1 MGDLTNNLS
10 RSEFACQCGCGFD
23 TIDFELVKWI
33 QDAAD
38 YLVNNTGRAI
48 SVKITS
54 GNRCKIHNKAIGGEE
69 ASLHTKGRAA
79 DHKFYY
85 KDNNEQVPPETV
97 AELYEARH
105 PECGLGRYH
114 NRTHLDSRGFKS
126 RWIA

>member
-10 RSEFACQCGCGFD
+10 RAEFACQCGCGLN

-38 YLVNNTGRAI
+38 YLINSTGRPI
-48 SVKITS
+48 SIKITS
-54 GNRCKIHNKAIGGEE
+54 GNRCKIHNKAIGGSPS
-69 ASLHTKGRAA
+69 SLHIKCRAA

-105 PECGLGRYH
+105 PECGIGRYD
-114 NRTHLDSRGFKS
+114 NRTHLDSRGYKS
-126 RWIA
+126 RWTG